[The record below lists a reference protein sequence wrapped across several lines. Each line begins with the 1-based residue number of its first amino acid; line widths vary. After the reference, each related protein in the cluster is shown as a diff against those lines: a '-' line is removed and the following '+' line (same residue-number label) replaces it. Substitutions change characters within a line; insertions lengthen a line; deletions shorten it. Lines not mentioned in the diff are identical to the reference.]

1 MNIFEWKRKS
11 AGFNA
16 HIFLFLYVY
25 VYLHVLS
32 AADCLIKHKP
42 FLTGYNF
49 KKAN

>member
-25 VYLHVLS
+25 LHVLS
-32 AADCLIKHKP
+32 AADCLIKNKP